1 MLMCIPLIHFVSCSP
16 EQSTQ
21 VKLYLLEILLSI
33 LQDAEQIPQ
42 RAVDT
47 ILMNILE
54 PQKVC

>member
-1 MLMCIPLIHFVSCSP
+1 MLTCIILIHFASCSP

-33 LQDAEQIPQ
+33 LQDGEQIPQ
-42 RAVDT
+42 RAIDT

>member
-1 MLMCIPLIHFVSCSP
+1 MFMCILLIHFVLCSP

-33 LQDAEQIPQ
+33 LQDGEQLPQ
-42 RAVDT
+42 RALDT